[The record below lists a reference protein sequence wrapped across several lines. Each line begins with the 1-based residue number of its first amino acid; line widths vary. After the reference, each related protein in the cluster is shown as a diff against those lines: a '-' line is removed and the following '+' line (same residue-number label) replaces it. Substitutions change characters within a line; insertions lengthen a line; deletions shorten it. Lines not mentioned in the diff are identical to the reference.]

1 MWCLNFHRHL
11 EKAVPVG
18 EDEIPFWIC
27 VLWFWGFRGFC
38 FVYLCVYVSLHCEC
52 VDLFLNEGDHTEVTV
67 GPFINQRSSV
77 SSHLWLTEILGTFF
91 RILGYQIFHKRIFV
105 NNMFNWDTI
114 DESNFKTKLQLRPH
128 HTLYYIKTNKTF
140 FIIKSQI
147 NLTFGHMINYPSYK
161 FNYIFT

>member
-1 MWCLNFHRHL
+1 M
-11 EKAVPVG
+11 
-18 EDEIPFWIC
+18 
-27 VLWFWGFRGFC
+27 
-38 FVYLCVYVSLHCEC
+38 
-52 VDLFLNEGDHTEVTV
+52 
-67 GPFINQRSSV
+67 
-77 SSHLWLTEILGTFF
+77 
-91 RILGYQIFHKRIFV
+91 IFV

-147 NLTFGHMINYPSYK
+147 NLTFGHVINYSSYK